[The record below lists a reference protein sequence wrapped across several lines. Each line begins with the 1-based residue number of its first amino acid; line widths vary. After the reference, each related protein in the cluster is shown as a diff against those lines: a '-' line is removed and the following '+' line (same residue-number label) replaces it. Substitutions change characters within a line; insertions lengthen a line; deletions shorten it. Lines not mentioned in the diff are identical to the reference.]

1 MMLHVRYFCKKPLK
15 RKNPEKIEDCYK
27 IGRLVNNEK
36 SIEDQPQLS
45 TVTNQLNN
53 KIKTNSSSSL
63 SSNYLINDQKNL
75 FYEKYLQNLNAF
87 LNNSV
92 NMTLLQHQVKN
103 SLNTVSLYPIPA
115 LMSSIINNNLLSNN
129 SDGNSTSRRIKK
141 FEPTTKN
148 DLNKQKPPSSLKTG
162 LNNLKSNSKRM
173 KNIEFITPSSS
184 FNLQNC
190 CAKCNAQFCLTSD
203 LVYHMRTCHKRE
215 KHSLSNNSFK
225 IQTAEHELKKLKCEI
240 CNENFREKHHLTRHM
255 TSHR

>member
-15 RKNPEKIEDCYK
+15 RKNTEKIEDCCK
-27 IGRLVNNEK
+27 ISRLVNNEK

-53 KIKTNSSSSL
+53 KIKTNSSSS
-63 SSNYLINDQKNL
+63 NYLINNQKNL
-75 FYEKYLQNLNAF
+75 FYEKYLQNLNVF

-103 SLNTVSLYPIPA
+103 SLNTVSLYPIPS
-115 LMSSIINNNLLSNN
+115 LMSSIINNNVLNSN
-129 SDGNSTSRRIKK
+129 SEGNSTSRQIKK
-141 FEPTTKN
+141 FEPTIKV
-148 DLNKQKPPSSLKTG
+148 DLNKQKPPNSFKIG
-162 LNNLKSNSKRM
+162 LNNLKSNSKRV

-184 FNLQNC
+184 SLNLQNC
-190 CAKCNAQFCLTSD
+190 CAKCNAQFRLTSD

-215 KHSLSNNSFK
+215 KDSLSSNSFK
-225 IQTAEHELKKLKCEI
+225 IQKDEHELKKLKCEI